1 MTSEGEIPMQ
11 TVEVDLRSM
20 EAELMRWSA
29 KLDELRSKTRAAGSE
44 ARFDYRKRLDEMSA
58 KYDAAEEKLG
68 ELKIAGSAEWESC
81 RSGIED
87 AWSQL
92 ADAFRKLAN

>member
-1 MTSEGEIPMQ
+1 MQ
-11 TVEVDLRSM
+11 IVEVDLRSM

-44 ARFDYRKRLDEMSA
+44 ARFDYRKRLDDMSA
-58 KYDAAEEKLG
+58 KYDVAEEKLG
-68 ELKIAGSAEWESC
+68 ELKVAGSAKWETY
-81 RSGIED
+81 RGGIED

-92 ADAFRKLAN
+92 EDAFRRLAN